1 MSLNLVSFHEGPC
14 FRYSAAGAPWDPCAV
29 AFIPT
34 VLDVTLPASSLV
46 ARPILESES
55 TEHIFIQKLFATHQC
70 LKEKSDLSFFF
81 FFLENL
87 RGNHAY
93 Y

>member
-1 MSLNLVSFHEGPC
+1 MSLNLVSFREGPFQILC
-14 FRYSAAGAPWDPCAV
+14 CRSPMGPLCCGFRPHCGGCH
-29 AFIPT
+29 
-34 VLDVTLPASSLV
+34 LPASSLV

-55 TEHIFIQKLFATHQC
+55 TEHIFIQKLLATHQC
-70 LKEKSDLSFFF
+70 LKEKSDLFF

>member
-1 MSLNLVSFHEGPC
+1 MKVLVSDT
-14 FRYSAAGAPWDPCAV
+14 AARAPWDPYAV

-34 VLDVTLPASSLV
+34 VMDVTLPASSQV

-55 TEHIFIQKLFATHQC
+55 TEHIFIQKLLATYQC
-70 LKEKSDLSFFF
+70 LKEKSDLSFFFF